1 MFEEWSVN
9 RRRWCEMGYK
19 RRREREMQ
27 RKGFEATPK
36 TAKQECIRCD
46 SDKYIHRLKWKDNEN
61 ATKLL

>member
-46 SDKYIHRLKWKDNEN
+46 SAKYIHRLKWQG
-61 ATKLL
+61 

>member
-1 MFEEWSVN
+1 
-9 RRRWCEMGYK
+9 MGYK

-46 SDKYIHRLKWKDNEN
+46 SDEYIHRLKWKDNEN